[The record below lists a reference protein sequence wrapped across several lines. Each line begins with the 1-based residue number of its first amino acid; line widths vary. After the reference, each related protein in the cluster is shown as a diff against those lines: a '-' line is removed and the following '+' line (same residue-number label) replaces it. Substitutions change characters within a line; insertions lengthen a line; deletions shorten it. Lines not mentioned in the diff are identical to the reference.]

1 MPSRLKRNKQSLVS
15 FSKRAYLS
23 SRAALGRFVSH
34 TRAIRKACK
43 IFAVHIGSASYW
55 KQKYEDHTFHSD
67 SHGGLRFTK
76 FTEGEFQAINEIL
89 WNQCQRKP
97 TTRLGE

>member
-1 MPSRLKRNKQSLVS
+1 MEIVFLKKKFQPKSAHGSQKL
-15 FSKRAYLS
+15 
-23 SRAALGRFVSH
+23 
-34 TRAIRKACK
+34 T
-43 IFAVHIGSASYW
+43 HIGSASYW